1 MLDIIVLF
9 IFVLGVT
16 GFVLFIADM
25 IATVCNDYF
34 EG

>member
-1 MLDIIVLF
+1 MDILILF

-16 GFVLFIADM
+16 GFSLFIADM
-25 IATVCNDYF
+25 IAAILNDYF

>member
-16 GFVLFIADM
+16 GFALFLADM
-25 IATVCNDYF
+25 VATICNDYF